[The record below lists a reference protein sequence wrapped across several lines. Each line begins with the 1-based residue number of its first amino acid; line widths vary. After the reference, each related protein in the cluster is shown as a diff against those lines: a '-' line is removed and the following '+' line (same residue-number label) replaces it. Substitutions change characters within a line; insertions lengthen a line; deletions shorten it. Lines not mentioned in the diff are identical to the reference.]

1 MSSNESDNGEV
12 GMVHN
17 TNHEKKRMTY
27 DQLVDEFI
35 DKSFDAFDELYKLLA

>member
-17 TNHEKKRMTY
+17 TNHEEKRMLY
-27 DQLVDEFI
+27 DQLVDECI
-35 DKSFDAFDELYKLLA
+35 DKSFDQFDEIYKLLA